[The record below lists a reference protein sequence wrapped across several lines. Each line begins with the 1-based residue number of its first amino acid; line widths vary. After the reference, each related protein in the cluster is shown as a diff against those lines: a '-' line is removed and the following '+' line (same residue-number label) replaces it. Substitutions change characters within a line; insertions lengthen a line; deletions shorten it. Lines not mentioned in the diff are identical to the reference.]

1 MDKNTIIGFVLMI
14 AVVIAFSWF
23 TQPSAEEIQAQ
34 QRYNDSIAVVELAQ
48 AQEMQQWQQQADSA
62 AQAAM
67 MTPVAVDSLT
77 ADSLHKAELIAQF
90 GAFAPVAEGTDEII
104 KLENNLLSLEISSR
118 GGYLQQAT
126 LKEYKNYTGKDTTD
140 VTLFKGNETDM
151 ATSSRPVRVSLI
163 LKTFTSHLQ

>member
-34 QRYNDSIAVVELAQ
+34 QRYNDSIAAVELAQ

-77 ADSLHKAELIAQF
+77 ADSLH
-90 GAFAPVAEGTDEII
+90 
-104 KLENNLLSLEISSR
+104 
-118 GGYLQQAT
+118 
-126 LKEYKNYTGKDTTD
+126 
-140 VTLFKGNETDM
+140 
-151 ATSSRPVRVSLI
+151 
-163 LKTFTSHLQ
+163 